1 MEKSAE
7 SFVKRV
13 EMIPPAGEYRY
24 EIRRSG
30 EALAREETTFDGRK
44 IAGWR
49 QSLEG
54 ANRDEVEAEI
64 SPEGLV
70 VQVRL
75 RYVRGPFSRNAS
87 YEAGE
92 DFLRGSVSALGGR
105 NAVTAKLG
113 RFREVSA
120 DFLLFRALTLGHVR
134 ERRQTRWTGRVVT
147 IDSATLVATS
157 NKQSARAA
165 DDSGLRWV
173 YEPRMGDVEDIEIDP
188 QGRVLYRRDNRGG
201 EATLVVG

>member
-1 MEKSAE
+1 
-7 SFVKRV
+7 
-13 EMIPPAGEYRY
+13 MIPPAGKYRY

-30 EALAREETTFDGRK
+30 ETLAREEATFDRGK
-44 IAGWR
+44 ISGWR

-54 ANRDEVEAEI
+54 SNRNEVEAEI
-64 SPEGLV
+64 SPQGLV
-70 VQVRL
+70 LRVRL

-87 YEAGE
+87 YEAGD

-147 IDSATLVATS
+147 IDAATLVATS
-157 NKQSARAA
+157 NKQSARVA
-165 DDSGLRWV
+165 DESGLKWI
-173 YEPRMGDVEDIEIDP
+173 YEPRMGDLEEIEIDP
-188 QGRVLYRRDNRGG
+188 QGRVLRRRDNRGG
-201 EATLVVG
+201 EATLVS

>member
-1 MEKSAE
+1 
-7 SFVKRV
+7 
-13 EMIPPAGEYRY
+13 MIPPAGEYRY
-24 EIRRSG
+24 EIRRTG
-30 EALAREETTFDGRK
+30 EAPSREETTFDGRK

-54 ANRDEVEAEI
+54 ANRNEVEAEI

-70 VQVRL
+70 IRVRL

-87 YEAGE
+87 YEAGD

-113 RFREVSA
+113 SFREVSA

-188 QGRVLYRRDNRGG
+188 QGRVLCRLDNRGG

>member
-1 MEKSAE
+1 
-7 SFVKRV
+7 
-13 EMIPPAGEYRY
+13 MIPPAGHYRY
-24 EIRRSG
+24 EIRRTG
-30 EALAREETTFDGRK
+30 ESLAHEETIFDGRK
-44 IAGWR
+44 ISGWR

-54 ANRDEVEAEI
+54 ANRNEVEAEI

-70 VQVRL
+70 VRVRL

-87 YEAGE
+87 YEAGDE
-92 DFLRGSVSALGGR
+92 FLRGSVSALGGR

-113 RFREVSA
+113 RFHEVSA

-134 ERRQTRWTGRVVT
+134 ERRQTRWTGRVVA

-165 DDSGLRWV
+165 DDSGLKWI
-173 YEPRMGDVEDIEIDP
+173 YEPRMGDVEEIEIDP
-188 QGRVLYRRDNRGG
+188 QGRVLCRRDNRGG
-201 EATLVVG
+201 EATFVAG

>member
-1 MEKSAE
+1 
-7 SFVKRV
+7 
-13 EMIPPAGEYRY
+13 MIPPAGEYRY
-24 EIRRSG
+24 EIRRTG
-30 EALAREETTFDGRK
+30 ETLAREETTFEGGK
-44 IAGWR
+44 ISGWR

-54 ANRDEVEAEI
+54 TNRSEVEAEI
-64 SPEGLV
+64 SPQGLV
-70 VQVRL
+70 VRLRL

-113 RFREVSA
+113 RFHEVSA
-120 DFLLFRALTLGHVR
+120 DFVLFRALTIGHVR

-165 DDSGLRWV
+165 DDSGLKWI
-173 YEPRMGDVEDIEIDP
+173 YEPRMGDLEEIEIDR
-188 QGRVLYRRDNRGG
+188 QGRVLCRRDNRGG

>member
-1 MEKSAE
+1 
-7 SFVKRV
+7 V
-13 EMIPPAGEYRY
+13 IPPAGKYRY

-30 EALAREETTFDGRK
+30 ETLAREETTFDGVK
-44 IAGWR
+44 ISGWR
-49 QSLEG
+49 QSPEG
-54 ANRDEVEAEI
+54 SNRNEVEAEI
-64 SPEGLV
+64 SPHGLV
-70 VQVRL
+70 LRVRL

-87 YEAGE
+87 YEAGD

-120 DFLLFRALTLGHVR
+120 DFLLFRALTIGHVR
-134 ERRQTRWTGRVVT
+134 ERGQTRWTGRVVT

-165 DDSGLRWV
+165 DDSGLKWI
-173 YEPRMGDVEDIEIDP
+173 YEPRMGDLEEIEIDL
-188 QGRVLYRRDNRGG
+188 QGRVLRRRDNRGG
-201 EATLVVG
+201 EATLVG

>member
-1 MEKSAE
+1 
-7 SFVKRV
+7 
-13 EMIPPAGEYRY
+13 MIVPAGHYRY

-30 EALAREETTFDGRK
+30 ETRAREETTFDGSR
-44 IAGWR
+44 ISGWR
-49 QSLEG
+49 QSPEG
-54 ANRDEVEAEI
+54 ANRNEVEAEI

-70 VQVRL
+70 VKVRL

-87 YEAGE
+87 YEAGAE
-92 DFLRGSVSALGGR
+92 FLRGSVSALGGR

-113 RFREVSA
+113 RFHEVSA

-147 IDSATLVATS
+147 IDSATLVASS

-165 DDSGLRWV
+165 DDGGLKWI
-173 YEPRMGDVEDIEIDP
+173 YEPRMGDVEEIEIDSL
-188 QGRVLYRRDNRGG
+188 GRVLWRRDNRGS

>member
-1 MEKSAE
+1 
-7 SFVKRV
+7 
-13 EMIPPAGEYRY
+13 MIPPTGEYRY
-24 EIRRSG
+24 EIRRTG
-30 EALAREETTFDGRK
+30 ETLAREETTFDGRK
-44 IAGWR
+44 ISGWR

-54 ANRDEVEAEI
+54 TNRNEVEAEI

-70 VQVRL
+70 VRMRL

-87 YEAGE
+87 YEAGD

-113 RFREVSA
+113 RFREVCA

-157 NKQSARAA
+157 NKQSVRAV

-173 YEPRMGDVEDIEIDP
+173 YEPRMGDVEEIEIDR
-188 QGRVLYRRDNRGG
+188 QGRVLCRRDDRGG
-201 EATLVVG
+201 EAKLVAG